1 MVEQTLAFIGAGL
14 SLFRPLLILA
24 VVGTLNPSSGDASV
38 FLPLEHAR
46 MAAAAQGSARTVLFA
61 RYSLAGALR
70 AAPGALAA
78 AMPDRQIRHFLRVFT
93 LAERVSVLANGEV
106 IRVFP
111 PELTEMQRRV
121 LGLLG
126 VPASA
131 YLAMP

>member
-1 MVEQTLAFIGAGL
+1 MRASSCHSSTPAWPRLRRA
-14 SLFRPLLILA
+14 RP
-24 VVGTLNPSSGDASV
+24 GPCC
-38 FLPLEHAR
+38 
-46 MAAAAQGSARTVLFA
+46 FA

-78 AMPDRQIRHFLRVFT
+78 AMPDRLIRHFLRVFT